1 MFNQNVQQVLQH
13 EKEKIISI
21 YCHSNESTFTQRA
34 WEISDG
40 KTCAV
45 QLWNNK
51 SLFAGFVSSFVQID
65 EILLLCRNLEIGF
78 NWCKWAGESLG

>member
-13 EKEKIISI
+13 EKEERISI
-21 YCHSNESTFTQRA
+21 HCHSNESTFTQRA

-45 QLWNNK
+45 QLCNNK
-51 SLFAGFVSSFVQID
+51 NLFCRFRVVFYSDRWNFDIVS
-65 EILLLCRNLEIGF
+65 
-78 NWCKWAGESLG
+78 